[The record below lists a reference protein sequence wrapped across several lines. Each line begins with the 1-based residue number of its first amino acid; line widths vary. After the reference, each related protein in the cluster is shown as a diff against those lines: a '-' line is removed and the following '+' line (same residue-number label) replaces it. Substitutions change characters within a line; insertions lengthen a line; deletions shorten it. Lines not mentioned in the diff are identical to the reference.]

1 MDSKDLQGI
10 VDRASQTFTR
20 EMRARIEALSR
31 FLQSDAAQ
39 VALTSAAAM
48 ARDWGPILAA
58 AVKDVEEAMDQGF
71 PPNWSA
77 LTIPEIF
84 KTVDL
89 MEETGWSLCWT
100 PPAHVLN
107 ALLAADDGEARERIL
122 LGSEAA
128 ILDDLNQ
135 MIAVVSHADVGE
147 LREAATEAVE
157 AHRSG
162 YFRSSQALCAAALG
176 TVVHDHL
183 DHGTWKA
190 ARTTFEALDPEEEG
204 LRAFR
209 FTALQRSLLKPTESS
224 FPGDPPPATFN
235 RHASAHG
242 VSGTQYTQL
251 NSLTANMLV
260 ASFARELSS
269 IYALVDEQAARSGQ

>member
-1 MDSKDLQGI
+1 MEDKTPNPARGHID
-10 VDRASQTFTR
+10 DTASPD
-20 EMRARIEALSR
+20 ALAIRVRGLVNR
-31 FLQSDAAQ
+31 F
-39 VALTSAAAM
+39 
-48 ARDWGPILAA
+48 G
-58 AVKDVEEAMDQGF
+58 DQ
-71 PPNWSA
+71 
-77 LTIPEIF
+77 L
-84 KTVDL
+84 
-89 MEETGWSLCWT
+89 
-100 PPAHVLN
+100 
-107 ALLAADDGEARERIL
+107 
-122 LGSEAA
+122 
-128 ILDDLNQ
+128 
-135 MIAVVSHADVGE
+135 
-147 LREAATEAVE
+147 
-157 AHRSG
+157 
-162 YFRSSQALCAAALG
+162 
-176 TVVHDHL
+176 VHDHL